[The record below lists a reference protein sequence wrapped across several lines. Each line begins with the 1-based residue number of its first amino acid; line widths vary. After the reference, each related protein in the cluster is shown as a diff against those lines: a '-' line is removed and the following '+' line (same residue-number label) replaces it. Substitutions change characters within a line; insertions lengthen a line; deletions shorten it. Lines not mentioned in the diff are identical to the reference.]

1 LLTGS
6 PSHCGREQD
15 NPFEEADDFYRDRWS
30 HDKVVRST
38 HGVNCTGSCIRYT
51 SGALRLLARTHGVLL
66 SVGRTGVCWDNAM
79 AESFFAT
86 FKNELIYRHPWGQT
100 LPLAARLGD
109 LAVTFR
115 GAGAGRH
122 RRAGPADAGWL
133 SWVTAISGRH
143 RRATG

>member
-66 SVGRTGVCWDNAM
+66 SVGRTGRVPGG
-79 AESFFAT
+79 T
-86 FKNELIYRHPWGQT
+86 VVQ
-100 LPLAARLGD
+100 ARLMQDGCH
-109 LAVTFR
+109 
-115 GAGAGRH
+115 G
-122 RRAGPADAGWL
+122 
-133 SWVTAISGRH
+133 
-143 RRATG
+143 